1 MTSPSREELREL
13 LGAYALDALDADER
27 EQVDALLL
35 TDADARA
42 ELHELEH
49 ATAWLGHASLRPPTR
64 AWDAIAAEIV
74 DDTSD
79 DTGDDQHLAPVVP
92 IAGSRRRTWA
102 VAAAAAL
109 VLVVA
114 GLGGLATVD
123 RSSGT
128 DTVAER
134 AQNAAARTGARRVQL
149 TSADGRWSA
158 RAVVLPDGTGY
169 VRGGAMPAVGP
180 DRDLQLWSITP
191 GGPVSAG
198 VMPAGGGWHE
208 FQAPGSTT
216 ALAVTRERA
225 GGSAVPTGTPVVSG
239 DLAPV

>member
-64 AWDAIAAEIV
+64 AWDAIAAEI
-74 DDTSD
+74 TSD
-79 DTGDDQHLAPVVP
+79 VTSDVTADADDVAPAP
-92 IAGSRRRTWA
+92 MRSRWA
-102 VAAAAAL
+102 PRLLVAAAAAL
-109 VLVVA
+109 VVVLGAGALV
-114 GLGGLATVD
+114 LVD
-123 RSSGT
+123 RSRGAE
-128 DTVAER
+128 TVAER
-134 AQNAAARTGARRVQL
+134 AQDAAAHTDARRVQL
-149 TSADGRWSA
+149 SSTDGRWSA

-169 VRGGAMPAVGP
+169 VRGRAMPAIGP

-191 GGPVSAG
+191 GGPRSDAAG
-198 VMPAGGGWHE
+198 VPRPE
-208 FQAPGSTT
+208 
-216 ALAVTRERA
+216 
-225 GGSAVPTGTPVVSG
+225 VVV
-239 DLAPV
+239 AR